1 MPLGCEIVFSGGGD
15 ESRYGETETGESI
28 RSSDSR
34 DMTAREMAV
43 VSARKL
49 AYRPRL
55 QLPFRPVAFE
65 AKFRL
70 VIRVINSLS
79 RINDFDFE
87 KTLTFNIF
95 STSAEFSVGPGL
107 EFPCNKT

>member
-55 QLPFRPVAFE
+55 QLPFRPVASE

-70 VIRVINSLS
+70 VTRDKI
-79 RINDFDFE
+79 
-87 KTLTFNIF
+87 
-95 STSAEFSVGPGL
+95 SVA
-107 EFPCNKT
+107 N